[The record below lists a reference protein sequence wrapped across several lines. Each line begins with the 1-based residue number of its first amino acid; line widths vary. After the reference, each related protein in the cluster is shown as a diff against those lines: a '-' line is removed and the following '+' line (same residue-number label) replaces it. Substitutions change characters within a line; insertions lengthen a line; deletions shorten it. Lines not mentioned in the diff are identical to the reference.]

1 MHTILLN
8 VDPSAAQQRVA
19 YKSQC
24 QGQAFLLNVVA
35 TAAEQRVAYKSQ
47 CQGQAF
53 LLNVRMRH
61 L

>member
-8 VDPSAAQQRVA
+8 VDPSAGQQRVA
-19 YKSQC
+19 YTSQC

-35 TAAEQRVAYKSQ
+35 TVAEQRIAYKSQ